1 METGV
6 FAPLRVADFRRLWLG
21 QVVSVVGDKIHTIAM
36 AMMVYAITGSM
47 LQMGV
52 MLGVTL
58 LPAALF
64 GLPAGVYVDR
74 WDRRTTMIAAD
85 IIRAVVVVS
94 IPYVVGFGI
103 GWAYVLAF
111 IASTVSLFFVP
122 AKRSLIPDIVSPNQ
136 LMAANSLDNGSE
148 AVAEIV
154 GLALGAAV
162 VASVGYSWAFTIDGI
177 TFLVSAGSIA
187 LIRYRKPFDPLFSE
201 EHDLLAETL
210 EGVRAIWA
218 SDVLRPLTGVY
229 VASATFAAA
238 SIAVCYALALQRFDA
253 GAPGIALLDGAS
265 AVGMLVGA
273 VLVGRAGPG
282 RAGAKFLAGMALFGF
297 VFSLVALASNL
308 WSAMVLL
315 TAAGI
320 ANMFFFIPATTLFQ
334 TRSAASVRGRVMAAN
349 TTATRI
355 AMVLGIVAAG
365 AVADKVPLNTV
376 IVVIG
381 FAAILAAAFGW
392 TSVALRKA

>member
-1 METGV
+1 M
-6 FAPLRVADFRRLWLG
+6 
-21 QVVSVVGDKIHTIAM
+21 
-36 AMMVYAITGSM
+36 
-47 LQMGV
+47 
-52 MLGVTL
+52 
-58 LPAALF
+58 
-64 GLPAGVYVDR
+64 
-74 WDRRTTMIAAD
+74 
-85 IIRAVVVVS
+85 
-94 IPYVVGFGI
+94 
-103 GWAYVLAF
+103 
-111 IASTVSLFFVP
+111 SLFFVP

-148 AVAEIV
+148 AIAEIV
-154 GLALGAAV
+154 GLALGAAI

-187 LIRYRKPFDPLFSE
+187 LIRYRKPFDPLYSE
-201 EHDLLAETL
+201 EHDLRRRDARGRAGHLGERRAPPAHRRLRGERDL
-210 EGVRAIWA
+210 RRGVDR
-218 SDVLRPLTGVY
+218 R
-229 VASATFAAA
+229 
-238 SIAVCYALALQRFDA
+238 CYALALQRFDA

-297 VFSLVALASNL
+297 VFSLVALASSL

-334 TRSAASVRGRVMAAN
+334 TRSDASVRGRVMAAN

-365 AVADKVPLNTV
+365 AVADKVPINTV

-381 FAAILAAAFGW
+381 FSAILAAAFGW
-392 TSVALRKA
+392 TSVALRQA